1 MVFGNC
7 VLPLSLFS
15 PRIRRSTVPLF
26 IVTIFVNIG
35 MWLERFVI
43 IAGSLATNFN
53 PSQWSFFHISLT
65 ELMITVGSFA
75 WFLMLFSLFTKFLPI
90 ISMTELKEG
99 IRWLRQSLRD
109 DYYPGIAG
117 PPDER

>member
-1 MVFGNC
+1 
-7 VLPLSLFS
+7 
-15 PRIRRSTVPLF
+15 
-26 IVTIFVNIG
+26 

-53 PSQWSFFHISLT
+53 PSQWGFFHPSIT
-65 ELMITVGSFA
+65 EIMITVGSFA
-75 WFLMLFSLFTKFLPI
+75 WFLMLFSLFTRYLPI

-109 DYYPGIAG
+109 DYYPGIPRAS
-117 PPDER
+117 DER